1 MFNFT
6 ISRSSSAIEAINCQ
20 LMGGFVLVS
29 YKNGRVY
36 AYKNVSKRA
45 ILNLYF
51 NKNISL
57 GFWANTN
64 LINNERVSYTNLD
77 AVVKYYAFPERY
89 FATVW
94 LTNLSTSV
102 LHWFTWGISETVIT
116 MDCLS
121 IIKGSNPLY
130 LVGFQ

>member
-6 ISRSSSAIEAINCQ
+6 VSRSSSAIEAIHCQ
-20 LMGGFVLVS
+20 LLAGFVLVS
-29 YKNGRVY
+29 YKNGSTY

-64 LINNERVSYTNLD
+64 LIDNQRVSYINC
-77 AVVKYYAFPERY
+77 ER
-89 FATVW
+89 FA
-94 LTNLSTSV
+94 
-102 LHWFTWGISETVIT
+102 
-116 MDCLS
+116 
-121 IIKGSNPLY
+121 
-130 LVGFQ
+130 LV